1 MKKVLKFV
9 VIIGL
14 FIGGVLLYAKYV
26 GTMGIIAKEYTLYNE
41 NLPLSFDGLKIVHF
55 SDVHYNRA
63 ITKKKIMDI
72 VNEINLINP
81 DIVVFTGD
89 LVDKDMNLNKSDYE
103 FLTESLSNMQ
113 AKYGKYAV
121 LGNHDYLVK
130 DEVLKIF
137 NDSEFEY
144 LENAYE
150 IITSSGGDEILV
162 SGIGNATYNLDDVDK
177 TFDEVKDAGYKL
189 VLMHEPDVSDDI
201 INSYDVDLILGGHS
215 HNGQI
220 RLPLIGALYTPEGA
234 KKYYDEYY
242 RVNGI
247 DIFVSS
253 GIGVSNIDMRLF
265 NKPSIHFYRINKR
278 WIKIVNYEL
287 II

>member
-26 GTMGIIAKEYTLYNE
+26 GTIFNPSKDNGKFSLYKVYSLAII
-41 NLPLSFDGLKIVHF
+41 PIVHF

-278 WIKIVNYEL
+278 
-287 II
+287 